1 MVFYSN
7 YTNTPHPD
15 LDLIYNLEGI
25 HDARNDEKMHSFK
38 LLGMYLDE
46 HLTVS
51 VPDHDGGR
59 PMEVNACIL
68 ITHMVYL

>member
-1 MVFYSN
+1 MIGALLLVNVAGALMKRPSLERPSN
-7 YTNTPHPD
+7 ILTPTECLPHGTSTQC
-15 LDLIYNLEGI
+15 NV
-25 HDARNDEKMHSFK
+25 
-38 LLGMYLDE
+38 LG
-46 HLTVS
+46 LTMS

>member
-1 MVFYSN
+1 MHIMVTLTIGGGLFNVTLCVFQLY
-7 YTNTPHPD
+7 
-15 LDLIYNLEGI
+15 LE
-25 HDARNDEKMHSFK
+25 R
-38 LLGMYLDE
+38 
-46 HLTVS
+46 LTYFWHISSVTWS

>member
-1 MVFYSN
+1 MTMMIEF
-7 YTNTPHPD
+7 TNTVIE
-15 LDLIYNLEGI
+15 LNAAMNEWT
-25 HDARNDEKMHSFK
+25 E
-38 LLGMYLDE
+38 
-46 HLTVS
+46 LTQKSKQRQSAIESNILS